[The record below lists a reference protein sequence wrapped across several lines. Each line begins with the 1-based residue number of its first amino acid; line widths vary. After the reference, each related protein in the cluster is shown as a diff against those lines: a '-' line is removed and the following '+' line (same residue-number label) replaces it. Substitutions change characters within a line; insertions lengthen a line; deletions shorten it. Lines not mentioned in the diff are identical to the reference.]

1 MIRRPPRSTRTDTLF
16 PYTTL
21 FRSPVHQEGLFQL
34 GQADR
39 RRLGSGS
46 HGTYRLNANE
56 GAEGAEARI
65 RAAENVC
72 AGRSST
78 RAGAGTFGRL
88 QGQGALRLRQGVR
101 HSFPGFDLF
110 GPFRSSTGG
119 GGAVPDLGD
128 RIVAFAQHAGA
139 DQGDA

>member
-1 MIRRPPRSTRTDTLF
+1 MRISDWISDVCSSDLEP
-16 PYTTL
+16 
-21 FRSPVHQEGLFQL
+21 
-34 GQADR
+34 
-39 RRLGSGS
+39 
-46 HGTYRLNANE
+46 
-56 GAEGAEARI
+56 RI

-78 RAGAGTFGRL
+78 RAGAGTCGRL

-101 HSFPGFDLF
+101 HSFSGFDLF

-139 DQGDA
+139 DQGRSEEQTSELQSLMRISNAV